1 MKNISRPCGS
11 WNMNETVLKIENLTK
26 CYGELKALDNV
37 CLTIKKGRIYGLVGQ
52 NGAGKTT
59 LMRMITGLSYPTSGK
74 VELFGFS
81 DGKKIEGERKR
92 IGSMIETPAFY
103 AYMSAKE
110 NMEAVRIG
118 QGIPNKKIVD
128 DVLQKVRLN
137 ETGKKK
143 VRDFSMGMKQRL
155 GIAMTLVDNPEFLLL
170 DEPTNGLDP
179 VSIIEIRN
187 MLQGL
192 VNDKWMT
199 IMISSHA
206 LEQLYHVATDYIF
219 IHEGRIL
226 QTITKEELDVTCSKH
241 IEIQVN
247 DVEHAAI
254 ILEKELNT
262 RKYKIMADSSIHLF
276 DYEEDVQKVF
286 GVLVNQNIAVKN
298 ITVRGDNLENY
309 FVNLICNFGGN
320 QND

>member
-1 MKNISRPCGS
+1 
-11 WNMNETVLKIENLTK
+11 MNETVLKIENLTK
-26 CYGELKALDNV
+26 CYGDLNALDNV
-37 CLTIKKGRIYGLVGQ
+37 CLTIKKGRIYGLIGQ

-59 LMRMITGLSYPTSGK
+59 LMRIITGASYKTRGEM
-74 VELFGFS
+74 ELFGFR
-81 DGKKIEGERKR
+81 DGKKIEEERKR

-118 QGIPNKKIVD
+118 QGIPDKKIVG
-128 DVLQKVRLN
+128 DVLQKVKLN
-137 ETGKKK
+137 DTGKKK

-179 VSIIEIRN
+179 ASIIEIRN
-187 MLQGL
+187 MLQDL
-192 VNDKWMT
+192 VNDKLMT

-226 QTITKEELDVTCSKH
+226 QTITKEELDINCSKH
-241 IEIQVN
+241 IEMQVN
-247 DVEHAAI
+247 DVEHTAI
-254 ILEKELNT
+254 ILENELDT
-262 RKYKIMADSSIHLF
+262 RKYKIMADNSIHLY
-276 DYEEDVQKVF
+276 DYAEDVQKVF
-286 GVLVNQNIAVKN
+286 EVLVNHKIAIKN

-309 FVNLICNFGGN
+309 FMNLIHDIGGN